1 MVQLKWLASLVLF
14 IGFMLFGPTF
24 FVASTALAASEDALV
39 TQDHFVKHISTVQ
52 ANAGSPV
59 GIFVRQKVLASKLGR
74 KAPVVLF
81 VHGGTVSG
89 VPAYDL
95 EYKDYN
101 WMAHLARAGFNAY
114 AMDLTGYGGSPKPMM
129 DDPCN
134 VDPKQQDIIKDR
146 PLKTACAPNYPYQ
159 MNTIRD
165 DWAEIDTV
173 VDHLRKAN
181 GMKHINIIGWS
192 AGGPRVGG
200 YIAQHP
206 EKIERAMLYAPSPP
220 MDGAVPD
227 KPAAGA
233 PMRLQTREDLEKKR
247 WDPDVRCQ
255 DQVEPGVRDA
265 VWTEVMKWDKVGS
278 TWGPEGIGVMR
289 ATIATRFGWTKEL
302 TSKVVTPTLIVVGEF
317 DRPDD
322 RRVVYDQISSKGKVF
337 VNVACASHFMVW
349 EKQHHVLHATSL
361 EWFTRG
367 RVQNVNRGEFRVEED
382 GTYKS
387 VGGAAK

>member
-1 MVQLKWLASLVLF
+1 MVQLKWLTTLVLS
-14 IGFMLFGPTF
+14 IGFMLFALTS
-24 FVASTALAASEDALV
+24 FVASTALAASEGALV
-39 TQDHFVKHISTVQ
+39 TQDNFVKHVSTVQ

-59 GIFVRQKVLASKLGR
+59 GIFVRQKVLASELGR

-81 VHGGTVSG
+81 VHGGTVPG

-114 AMDLTGYGGSPKPMM
+114 TMDLTGYGGSPKPMM

-165 DWAEIDTV
+165 DWAEIGTV
-173 VDHLRKAN
+173 VDHLRKVN
-181 GMKHINIIGWS
+181 GVNRINIIGWS

-206 EKIERAMLYAPSPP
+206 GKIERAMLYAPSPP
-220 MDGAVPD
+220 IDGAVPD
-227 KPAAGA
+227 KPAPGA

-255 DQVEPGVRDA
+255 NQVEPGVRDA
-265 VWTEVMKWDKVGS
+265 VWTEIMKWDKVGS

-289 ATIATRFGWTKEL
+289 ATIATRFGWTKDL
-302 TSKVVTPTLIVVGEF
+302 TSKVVTPTLIVVGEH
-317 DRPDD
+317 DRPDK

-349 EKQHHVLHATSL
+349 EKQHYVLHATSV
-361 EWFTRG
+361 EWFTHG
-367 RVQNVNRGEFRVEED
+367 HVQNVNRGEFRVEED
-382 GTYKS
+382 GTYKL
-387 VGGAAK
+387 VGGAVK

>member
-1 MVQLKWLASLVLF
+1 MKKIIIMGFVLFALTSLLASRGL
-14 IGFMLFGPTF
+14 T
-24 FVASTALAASEDALV
+24 ASEDALV
-39 TQDHFVKHISTVQ
+39 TQDNFVKHISTVQ

-89 VPAYDL
+89 GPAYDL

-181 GMKHINIIGWS
+181 GVKRINIIGWS

-220 MDGAVPD
+220 IAGPVPD

-255 DQVEPGVRDA
+255 GQVEPGVRDA

-322 RRVVYDQISSKGKVF
+322 RHVVYDQISSKGKIF

-361 EWFTRG
+361 EWFTRE

-387 VGGAAK
+387 VGGAVK

>member
-1 MVQLKWLASLVLF
+1 MVQLKWLATLVLF
-14 IGFMLFGPTF
+14 VGFMLFGLTS
-24 FVASTALAASEDALV
+24 FVASTALAASEGTLV
-39 TQDHFVKHISTVQ
+39 TQDNFVKHVSTVQ

-74 KAPVVLF
+74 KTPVVLF
-81 VHGGTVSG
+81 VHGGTVPG

-114 AMDLTGYGGSPKPMM
+114 TMDLTGYGGSPKPMM

-173 VDHLRKAN
+173 VEHLRKVN
-181 GMKHINIIGWS
+181 GVKRINIIGWS

-220 MDGAVPD
+220 IDGAVPD
-227 KPAAGA
+227 KPASGA

-255 DQVEPGVRDA
+255 NQVEPGVRDA
-265 VWTEVMKWDKVGS
+265 VWTEIMKWDKVGS

-289 ATIATRFGWTKEL
+289 ATIATRFGWTKDL
-302 TSKVVTPTLIVVGEF
+302 TSKVVTPTLIVVGEH
-317 DRPDD
+317 DRPDK

-349 EKQHHVLHATSL
+349 EKQHHVLHATSV
-361 EWFTRG
+361 EWFTHG
-367 RVQNVNRGEFRVEED
+367 HVQNVNRGEFRVEED

-387 VGGAAK
+387 VGGAVK